1 MQNNSDKIHIYCMPG
16 LAASPKIFEYLKL
29 PKEKY
34 ELHFLEWLIPDN
46 ANESL
51 EAYTLRLAEHI
62 KHENPVLIGVSF
74 GGIIVQELRKIIP
87 VRKVILI
94 SSVKKE
100 CEIPR
105 RLKFIQ
111 KSKIYKLF
119 PSKRISSIDDF
130 SKFAIHKSFQHKAK
144 VYNKYLA
151 VRNEVYLNWAIYN
164 VLNWKSN
171 ENYEDIVH
179 IHGANDHIFPI
190 KHIKNCIEIEGGTH
204 AMILTKAPQIN
215 TLLQR
220 II

>member
-1 MQNNSDKIHIYCMPG
+1 MEKIHIYCMPG
-16 LAASPKIFEYLKL
+16 LAASPKIFEHIQL

-34 ELHFLEWLIPDN
+34 ELHLLEWLIPDFSH
-46 ANESL
+46 ESL
-51 EAYTLRLAEHI
+51 EAYTLRLSEQI
-62 KHENPVLIGVSF
+62 QHENPVFIGVSF
-74 GGIIVQELRKIIP
+74 GGIIVQELSKIIPARKII
-87 VRKVILI
+87 II

-100 CEIPR
+100 TEIPR

-119 PSKRISSIDDF
+119 PSKSISSIDDF
-130 SKFAIHKSFQHKAK
+130 SKFAINKSLQHKAQ

-151 VRNEVYLNWAIYN
+151 VRNEIYLDWAIYN

-171 ENYEDIVH
+171 NNNTDIIH
-179 IHGANDHIFPI
+179 IHGENDHIFPI
-190 KHIKNCIEIEGGTH
+190 KYIQNCIKIEGGTH

-215 TLLQR
+215 TLLQE

>member
-1 MQNNSDKIHIYCMPG
+1 MEKIHIYCMPG
-16 LAASPKIFEYLKL
+16 LAASPKIFEYIKL

-34 ELHFLEWLIPDN
+34 ELHLLEWLIPDN
-46 ANESL
+46 SNESL
-51 EAYTLRLAEHI
+51 EAYSLRLSEHI

-74 GGIIVQELRKIIP
+74 GGIIVQELRKIIS
-87 VRKVILI
+87 VKKVILI

-100 CEIPR
+100 SEIPR
-105 RLKFIQ
+105 RLKLIQ
-111 KSKIYKLF
+111 KSKLYKLF

-130 SKFAIHKSFQHKAK
+130 SKFAFHKSFQHKAQ

-164 VLNWKSN
+164 VLNWKPD
-171 ENYEDIVH
+171 ENSEEIIH

-190 KHIKNCIEIEGGTH
+190 KHIKNCIKIEGGTH
-204 AMILTKAPQIN
+204 AMILTKAYQIN
-215 TLLQR
+215 ILLQE